1 MAQPWVTTVT
11 IDDVKFNAMH
21 VGVGLTTVSGLVGR
35 PTMGSLHMSIDISVD
50 IHDTKNMPFA
60 DLKKL
65 FNLAKLVTK
74 DKVKDIKIEYWTD
87 DLHQDA
93 ICVFTFQGWI
103 SHFQV
108 LSGEGGNHT
117 LALSLQPT
125 LTPDNFT
132 DIDMSN

>member
-1 MAQPWVTTVT
+1 VAQPWVTTVT
-11 IDDVKFNAMH
+11 VDDVKFNALH
-21 VGVGLTTVSGLVGR
+21 VGVGLTTLAHHAGR
-35 PTMGSLHMSIDISVD
+35 PTMGSLHMSIDVSAD
-50 IHDTKNMPFA
+50 LHDTQNLPFA

-65 FNLAKLVTK
+65 FTLAKLVTK
-74 DKVKDIKIEYWTD
+74 DKVKDIKIEYWAD
-87 DLHQDA
+87 DSHQDA

-108 LSGEGGNHT
+108 LSGEGGNHM

-125 LTPDNFT
+125 LNADNFT